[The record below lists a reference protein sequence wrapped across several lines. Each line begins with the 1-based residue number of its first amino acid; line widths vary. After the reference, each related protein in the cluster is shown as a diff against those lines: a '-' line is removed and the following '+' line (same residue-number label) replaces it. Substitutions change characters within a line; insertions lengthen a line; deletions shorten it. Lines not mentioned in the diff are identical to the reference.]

1 MTTTDMTDLLD
12 TLYGSLASGDAS
24 AWEDNMADDALCIG
38 TDAIEWWHGRDA
50 MMPVLRAQIAEMGAA
65 GISMKTGDAVIAE
78 HGDVVWAAD
87 RPTMTQPDGVRHL
100 VASHGGRR
108 ARRRPARHPADAS
121 LGPGGQRGGR
131 ADGAHPLSPA
141 EGRAS

>member
-38 TDAIEWWHGRDA
+38 TDAAEWWHGRDA

-65 GISMKTGDAVIAE
+65 GISMRAGDAVIAE

-87 RPTMTQPDGVRHL
+87 RPTMTQPDGSVISLRATVVAVRVAGRLVVQQTHL
-100 VASHGGRR
+100 SV
-108 ARRRPARHPADAS
+108 PAANEEVVQME
-121 LGPGGQRGGR
+121 LT
-131 ADGAHPLSPA
+131 L
-141 EGRAS
+141 